1 MIFIKKSGKD
11 CQVESVNELFGSDKR
26 KLRNELFGSYL
37 SKTFV
42 ADTVLSNAESNI
54 KEIGR
59 QLSNLQLLVEELKK
73 QQAEKK
79 ANELMR
85 DVDAM
90 SQEQAQALLEKLQ
103 AKLAQ

>member
-11 CQVESVNELFGSDKR
+11 CQVKSVNELFGSDKR
-26 KLRNELFGSYL
+26 KLRNELF
-37 SKTFV
+37 
-42 ADTVLSNAESNI
+42 E
-54 KEIGR
+54 
-59 QLSNLQLLVEELKK
+59 K